1 MNSLSHERSQNRSSA
16 NTNFGLQKQ
25 LPIWP
30 EAVRGGPN
38 AILRSA
44 LFAGIQSKKRQVLGT
59 QTRPDKKPE
68 GVAVASQ
75 DGIRITFAGTQF
87 NQYDADVFFETL
99 HRARRHPLETAC
111 QFKGAEFLKAIGRS
125 CNNLSYEDLEE
136 SLDRLRRGSVDLEWE
151 VNDRRYKFSGS
162 LIAYYLRETT
172 TKTYKV
178 TFAKEIL
185 TLFAPA
191 SWTQLEWD
199 ERQAIKG
206 KPLAQWLHSYYS
218 THAAPFPV
226 TLAFLHEK
234 SGSPTTLLKHF
245 KTELRNAFETLETTL
260 KWTVTWERNLVTVV
274 RTPSAAQ
281 HRHIVKKI
289 AKTKRL
295 KEAREAEERH
305 REQHLA
311 ATGPG
316 VPARQREIGMFSTRQ
331 VLDQL
336 LKVR

>member
-1 MNSLSHERSQNRSSA
+1 MHSLTPERSQNRSSA
-16 NTNFGLQKQ
+16 HTTFGQKQ

-30 EAVRGGPN
+30 ETVRGGPN

-44 LFAGIQSKKRQVLGT
+44 LFAGIQSKKRQTLGT

-68 GVAVASQ
+68 GVAIASQ
-75 DGIRITFAGTQF
+75 DGIKITFAGTQF

-111 QFKGAEFLKAIGRS
+111 QFQGAEFLKAIGRS

-136 SLDRLRRGSVDLEWE
+136 SLDRLRRGSIDLEWE
-151 VNDRRYKFSGS
+151 VSGRRYRFSGS
-162 LIAYYLRETT
+162 LIAYYIREAT

-226 TLAFLHEK
+226 SAGFLHEK
-234 SGSPTTLLKHF
+234 SGSPTKLLKHF
-245 KTELRNAFETLETTL
+245 KTELRNALGMLETTL
-260 KWTVTWERNLVTVV
+260 NWTVSWDRNLVTVS

-281 HRHIVKKI
+281 TRHIAKKI

-295 KEAREAEERH
+295 KEARVAQELYQ
-305 REQHLA
+305 EQQLA
-311 ATGPG
+311 FGRSGSPG
-316 VPARQREIGMFSTRQ
+316 QPTDAGMYSTRQ
-331 VLDQL
+331 VLDKL
-336 LKVR
+336 LQSR

>member
-1 MNSLSHERSQNRSSA
+1 MNGLIHERPENRSSA
-16 NTNFGLQKQ
+16 HTIFGQKQ

-30 EAVRGGPN
+30 ETVRGGPN

-44 LFAGIQSKKRQVLGT
+44 LFAGIQSKKRQTLGT
-59 QTRPDKKPE
+59 QNRPDKKPE
-68 GVAVASQ
+68 GVAIASQ
-75 DGIRITFAGTQF
+75 DGIKITFAGTQF
-87 NQYDADVFFETL
+87 NQYDADVFFEML
-99 HRARRHPLETAC
+99 HRARRHSLETAC
-111 QFKGAEFLKAIGRS
+111 QFQGADFLKAIGRS

-136 SLDRLRRGSVDLEWE
+136 SLDRLRRGSIDLEWE
-151 VNDRRYKFSGS
+151 VSGRRYIFSGS
-162 LIAYYLRETT
+162 LIAYYIREST

-191 SWTQLEWD
+191 SWTQLEWG

-226 TLAFLHEK
+226 SVGFLHEK
-234 SGSPTTLLKHF
+234 SGSPTKLLKHF
-245 KTELRNAFETLETTL
+245 KTELRNALGTLETTL
-260 KWTVTWERNLVTVV
+260 NWAVTWDRNLVTVS

-281 HRHIVKKI
+281 TRHIAKKL
-289 AKTKRL
+289 ADTQRL
-295 KEAREAEERH
+295 KAAREA
-305 REQHLA
+305 QGPHLGQQQLA
-311 ATGPG
+311 LGRSSPST
-316 VPARQREIGMFSTRQ
+316 QQSELEIRSTRQ

-336 LKVR
+336 RKAR

>member
-1 MNSLSHERSQNRSSA
+1 MNSLTHDRSQNRSSA
-16 NTNFGLQKQ
+16 NSNLGHKQ

-30 EAVRGGPN
+30 ETVRGGPN

-44 LFAGIQSKKRQVLGT
+44 LFAGIQSKKRQTLGT
-59 QTRPDKKPE
+59 QSRPDKKPE
-68 GVAVASQ
+68 GVAIASQ
-75 DGIRITFAGTQF
+75 DGIQITFAGTQF

-99 HRARRHPLETAC
+99 HRARRQSLETAC
-111 QFKGAEFLKAIGRS
+111 QFKGADFLKSIGRS

-136 SLDRLRRGSVDLEWE
+136 SLDRLRRGSIDLEWE
-151 VNDRRYKFSGS
+151 VSGRRYKFSGS

-172 TKTYKV
+172 TKQYKV

-226 TLAFLHEK
+226 SVGFLHEK
-234 SGSPTTLLKHF
+234 SGSPTKLLKHF
-245 KTELRNAFETLETTL
+245 KTELKNALETLETTL
-260 KWTVTWERNLVTVV
+260 SWTVTWDRHLVIVS

-281 HRHIVKKI
+281 NRHIAKKI
-289 AKTKRL
+289 AKTRRTR
-295 KEAREAEERH
+295 EAREFQDR
-305 REQHLA
+305 QHSQQLA
-311 ATGPG
+311 LGRPGTPSSRSETG
-316 VPARQREIGMFSTRQ
+316 MYSTRQ

-336 LKVR
+336 LKAR

>member
-1 MNSLSHERSQNRSSA
+1 M
-16 NTNFGLQKQ
+16 
-25 LPIWP
+25 
-30 EAVRGGPN
+30 
-38 AILRSA
+38 
-44 LFAGIQSKKRQVLGT
+44 
-59 QTRPDKKPE
+59 
-68 GVAVASQ
+68 
-75 DGIRITFAGTQF
+75 
-87 NQYDADVFFETL
+87 
-99 HRARRHPLETAC
+99 
-111 QFKGAEFLKAIGRS
+111 KAIGRS

-151 VNDRRYKFSGS
+151 VKDRRYRFSGS
-162 LIAYYLRETT
+162 LIAYYIREAT

-226 TLAFLHEK
+226 SVGFLHEK

-245 KTELRNAFETLETTL
+245 KTELRNALETLQTTL
-260 KWTVTWERNLVTVV
+260 KWTVTWDRNLVTVS

-281 HRHIVKKI
+281 TRHIAKKI
-289 AKTKRL
+289 ARTKSL
-295 KEAREAEERH
+295 KEAKALQERH
-305 REQHLA
+305 REEQLA
-311 ATGPG
+311 FGRLGTSAQRGDTG
-316 VPARQREIGMFSTRQ
+316 MYSTRQ

-336 LKVR
+336 LKAR

>member
-16 NTNFGLQKQ
+16 DASSGLSKQ

-30 EAVRGGPN
+30 ETVRGGPN

-44 LFAGIQSKKRQVLGT
+44 LFAGIQSKKRQTLGT
-59 QTRPDKKPE
+59 QSRPDKKPE
-68 GVAVASQ
+68 GVAIASQ
-75 DGIRITFAGTQF
+75 DGISITFAGTQF

-99 HRARRHPLETAC
+99 HRARRQSLDTAC
-111 QFKGAEFLKAIGRS
+111 QFQGAEFLKAIGRS

-136 SLDRLRRGSVDLEWE
+136 SLDRLRRGSIDLEWE
-151 VNDRRYKFSGS
+151 VNGRRYKFSGS

-226 TLAFLHEK
+226 SVAFLHEK
-234 SGSPTTLLKHF
+234 SGSPTKLLKHF
-245 KTELRNAFETLETTL
+245 KTELRNALETLEMTL
-260 KWTVTWERNLVTVV
+260 NWTVKWDRHLVTVA
-274 RTPSAAQ
+274 RTPSASQ
-281 HRHIVKKI
+281 NRHILKKI
-289 AKTKRL
+289 VRTKRL
-295 KEAREAEERH
+295 KEAREV
-305 REQHLA
+305 EQ
-311 ATGPG
+311 
-316 VPARQREIGMFSTRQ
+316 RQRERLGCSGTPSTSVRQNDSGMLSTRQ
-331 VLDQL
+331 ILDQI
-336 LKVR
+336 LKAR

>member
-1 MNSLSHERSQNRSSA
+1 MQSLSQNRSSA
-16 NTNFGLQKQ
+16 NTELQRTGTQVRTGAQ

-30 EAVRGGPN
+30 DAVRGGPN

-44 LFAGIQSKKRQVLGT
+44 LFAGIQSKKRLILGT
-59 QTRPDKKPE
+59 QTRPDRSPE
-68 GVAVASQ
+68 GVAIASQ
-75 DGIRITFAGTQF
+75 DGIKITFAGTQF

-111 QFKGAEFLKAIGRS
+111 EFHGAEFLKTIGRS
-125 CNNLSYEDLEE
+125 DSKLNYEDLQQ
-136 SLDRLRRGSVDLEWE
+136 SLDRLRRGSISLEWE
-151 VNDRRYKFSGS
+151 AKGRRYIFAGS

-172 TKTYKV
+172 TKMYKV

-185 TLFAPA
+185 TLFSPA

-206 KPLAQWLHSYYS
+206 KPLAQWLHSYFS

-226 TLAFLHEK
+226 SVPFLHEK

-245 KTELRNAFETLETTL
+245 KAELKNAFTTLEETLG
-260 KWTVTWERNLVTVV
+260 WTVTWNRNLVSVC

-281 HRHIVKKI
+281 TRHLGRK
-289 AKTKRL
+289 AARARSL
-295 KEAREAEERH
+295 KAAREAQQRQQMH
-305 REQHLA
+305 LPSYTPAAPQH
-311 ATGPG
+311 PG
-316 VPARQREIGMFSTRQ
+316 EMASTRQ
-331 VLDQL
+331 ILSNL
-336 LKVR
+336 MKVR